1 MTPLSTADHDLT
13 GKVALV
19 TGAGRGLGRA
29 YAVRLAALGAA
40 VAVNDLNLEPSPDAG
55 GEEQTVV
62 EEIEALGGQALA
74 QPGDVTDRDAVE
86 AIVAATVEKFG
97 GLDVLVCNAGGPG
110 RISETAEGTAT
121 ATSDEDWE
129 ICLRLNLLGTVN
141 CCRAAVP
148 PMREGG
154 WGKIVNV
161 SSEAAQRTMGSGVG
175 AAYAAAKAGIEA
187 YTRALAEE
195 VGPYGITVN
204 AIAPGSIDT
213 PLTRGA
219 FSDMDDPAAH
229 AKVPL
234 GRFGVPEDCARVIG
248 FLCTPLSDYVTGQ
261 VIFVDG
267 GLSFTDAL
275 ADSGLEAPSGS

>member
-1 MTPLSTADHDLT
+1 VSTDDHDLS

-29 YAVRLAALGAA
+29 YAVRLAALGAD
-40 VAVNDLNLEPSPDAG
+40 VAVNDLNLEPAADAG

-62 EEIEALGGQALA
+62 EEIEALGVRALA
-74 QPGDVTDRDAVE
+74 QPGDVTDRGAVE
-86 AIVAATVEKFG
+86 AMVAETVEKLG

-110 RISETAEGTAT
+110 RLSESLAGTAS
-121 ATSDEDWE
+121 ATPDEEWE
-129 ICLRLNLLGTVN
+129 ACFRLNLLGTVN
-141 CCRAAVP
+141 CCRAAIA
-148 PMREGG
+148 PMRKSG

-161 SSEAAQRTMGSGVG
+161 SSEASQRTMGGGVG
-175 AAYAAAKAGIEA
+175 AAYSASKAGIEA
-187 YTRALAEE
+187 FTRALAEE
-195 VGPYGITVN
+195 LGPEGITVN

-213 PLTRGA
+213 PLTRA
-219 FSDMDDPAAH
+219 EFSDMDDPAAH

-234 GRFGVPEDCARVIG
+234 NRFGIPEDCARVVG

-267 GLSFTDAL
+267 GLTITDAL
-275 ADSGLEAPSGS
+275 AGSGID